1 MEGYFWWSQ
10 MGKGYVLAFSG
21 HKPEVLNVLQC
32 LGKFQCLG
40 KPHRLPCLKC
50 QHPLTNTG
58 E

>member
-32 LGKFQCLG
+32 LGKFHATQIA
-40 KPHRLPCLKC
+40 LPKV
-50 QHPLTNTG
+50 PAPS
-58 E
+58 